1 MKMKV
6 DSIISDWKPP
16 EVRVLDDTVVSVVG
30 ATSQAQLFP
39 PFPSG
44 DRKVRVRRDVRVR
57 QRGQPHL
64 VRRDRS
70 PGPQRPPDV
79 SEQAGLHED
88 QDQTHGDAP
97 AGVSEAVGEGWDVP
111 SALSPSCRLSRP
123 SCDVLSSPLSWGRTS
138 KPSR

>member
-16 EVRVLDDTVVSVVG
+16 EVRVLDDTVVCVAG
-30 ATSQAQLFP
+30 ATSQAQVFP
-39 PFPSG
+39 PCPSG
-44 DRKVRVRRDVRVR
+44 DREVRVRRDVRVR
-57 QRGQPHL
+57 QGGQPHL
-64 VRRDRS
+64 VRRDRP

-79 SEQAGLHED
+79 SEQARLHED

-111 SALSPSCRLSRP
+111 PALSPSFCLSRP
-123 SCDVLSSPLSWGRTS
+123 SCNVSSSPLSCRRTS